1 LGTRLFLRDQAN
13 VRLTDAGL
21 AYRRGARRAAAAL
34 SDAERSAQAAA
45 GGVAGTLRIS
55 APPALFP
62 GLLSRIVSDFLKE
75 HPGVMV
81 DMVLTDRMV
90 NPILD
95 NVDLAIRTGTRLADS
110 DLRSRRLADVN
121 LIAVCSPE
129 LAEQLLELDVVPS
142 VEFVR
147 QDRTAIDFPSCPVLR
162 SPRLRTNGYL
172 TLVDAIRQGVGM
184 GVVPR
189 SIVARDLAEGRLVQV
204 LPEWKLPTGRV
215 WAVYPSRGQLP
226 QKIRRML
233 DALADGWKL
242 DELAGGL

>member
-1 LGTRLFLRDQAN
+1 MDDTDGNSSNHVLRIVDRKSDVRSCMVHPRRGTAAGEASKLSDQSFNLATRL
-13 VRLTDAGL
+13 T
-21 AYRRGARRAAAAL
+21 L
-34 SDAERSAQAAA
+34 S
-45 GGVAGTLRIS
+45 
-55 APPALFP
+55 
-62 GLLSRIVSDFLKE
+62 
-75 HPGVMV
+75 
-81 DMVLTDRMV
+81 TDRMV